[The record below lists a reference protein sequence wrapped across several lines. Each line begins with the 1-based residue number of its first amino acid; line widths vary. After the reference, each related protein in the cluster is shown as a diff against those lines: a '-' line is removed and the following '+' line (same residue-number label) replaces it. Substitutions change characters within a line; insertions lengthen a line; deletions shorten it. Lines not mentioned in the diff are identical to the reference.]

1 MYDRRWWPD
10 KKYLITILE
19 SEIMDYMF
27 DLTER
32 VAIITGGA
40 GLLGLKHAEA
50 IASHGGIPV
59 LVDLASASPEVKASE
74 ISLKYG
80 VDALG
85 LELNITKPD
94 QVQALLDKVLANYN
108 RVDILIN
115 NAANNPKVEV
125 GSEKAWSRLENFPIG
140 LWEDDIAVGLTGA
153 FLCSQIIGS
162 EMARKKKGVIVN
174 VASDLA
180 VIAPD
185 QRLYR
190 QVGIPDEQQPV
201 KPVTYSV
208 VKTGLVGLTRYLAT
222 YWADCGVRVNA
233 ISPGGVYNNQP
244 DDFVQRLSNLIPMG
258 RMANINEYQGA
269 ILFLCSDASSY
280 MTGFNLVI
288 DGGRSC
294 W

>member
-1 MYDRRWWPD
+1 
-10 KKYLITILE
+10 
-19 SEIMDYMF
+19 
-27 DLTER
+27 
-32 VAIITGGA
+32 
-40 GLLGLKHAEA
+40 
-50 IASHGGIPV
+50 
-59 LVDLASASPEVKASE
+59 
-74 ISLKYG
+74 
-80 VDALG
+80 
-85 LELNITKPD
+85 
-94 QVQALLDKVLANYN
+94 LLDKVLAYFN

-115 NAANNPKVEV
+115 NAANNPKVEMV
-125 GSEKAWSRLENFPIG
+125 SEKAWSRLENFPIG
-140 LWEDDIAVGLTGA
+140 IWEDDIAVGLTGA
-153 FLCSQIIGS
+153 FLCSQIVGS

-174 VASDLA
+174 VASDLS

-185 QRLYR
+185 QRLYHE
-190 QVGIPDEQQPV
+190 VGLPDEKQPV

-222 YWADCGVRVNA
+222 YWANCGVRVNS

-280 MTGFNLVI
+280 MTGFNMVI